1 MSTANSNL
9 HSFDDNNT
17 IENFSGTLSKLMKD
31 LQIEKNKA
39 TDWFKMNNMIVNPE
53 KFQTIIIAKKGQ
65 NNNTTKI
72 NIDVKKVNSERSV
85 LLLGLEIDSKLI
97 FDKHIFK
104 LYNKSAD
111 QLNGLN

>member
-53 KFQTIIIAKKGQ
+53 KFQTI
-65 NNNTTKI
+65 
-72 NIDVKKVNSERSV
+72 NSERSV

-111 QLNGLN
+111 QLNALN

>member
-104 LYNKSAD
+104 L
-111 QLNGLN
+111 